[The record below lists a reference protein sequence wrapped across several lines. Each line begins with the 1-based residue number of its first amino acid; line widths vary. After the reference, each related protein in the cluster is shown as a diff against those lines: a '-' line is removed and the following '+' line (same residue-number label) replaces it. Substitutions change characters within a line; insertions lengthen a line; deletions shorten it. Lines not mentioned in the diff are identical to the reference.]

1 MMNHL
6 HPPHHF
12 HHRHRRVQHHFRV
25 HRLPSLLLLQQA
37 DALPAL
43 RTLRQVLRRPLPA
56 VHSRSS
62 THENESTTGVQ
73 DLGFEVW
80 DVLSES
86 QFSASTT
93 FKSLKCN
100 PIPAPKPKAG
110 EEFADALFT
119 ELVPWGKD
127 QTFTGL
133 THGTPSPASNVKISF
148 ANSLSLSLSL
158 AWTPACDAG
167 CRSGMGLWS
176 SCLFFS
182 GCSRSWS
189 RSCCPTGGGP
199 SGPPPPMPSFSTL
212 SPLQEVEEVV
222 ASEALHSGSGTC
234 RITAPFLPRSTAS
247 DLK

>member
-1 MMNHL
+1 MDVTVESSSPTHDESSSSSSSF
-6 HPPHHF
+6 PSSSP
-12 HHRHRRVQHHFRV
+12 RRVQHHFRV

-93 FKSLKCN
+93 FKSLKRN

-133 THGTPSPASNVKISF
+133 THGTPSPASNVKISLQT
-148 ANSLSLSLSL
+148 LSLSLSRGHQRVMR
-158 AWTPACDAG
+158 AVAPGWVCGPHVFSSPVVHEAG
-167 CRSGMGLWS
+167 HEAGAR
-176 SCLFFS
+176 
-182 GCSRSWS
+182 
-189 RSCCPTGGGP
+189 
-199 SGPPPPMPSFSTL
+199 
-212 SPLQEVEEVV
+212 QE
-222 ASEALHSGSGTC
+222 G
-234 RITAPFLPRSTAS
+234 APVDHPRQCHHFQHCHHF
-247 DLK
+247 KR